1 MDRDAGLD
9 GTALLVRADRDA
21 DRIDTASVHEASQE
35 QAGHS
40 GTTLLW
46 FSKESRFF
54 GQRQI
59 QLLLWRL
66 KQSGLR
72 TRT

>member
-1 MDRDAGLD
+1 MDRAGLD

-21 DRIDTASVHEASQE
+21 DRIDTAISVHEASQE

-40 GTTLLW
+40 GTLW
-46 FSKESRFF
+46 FSKESRFWT
-54 GQRQI
+54 RPNPASSMEI
-59 QLLLWRL
+59 